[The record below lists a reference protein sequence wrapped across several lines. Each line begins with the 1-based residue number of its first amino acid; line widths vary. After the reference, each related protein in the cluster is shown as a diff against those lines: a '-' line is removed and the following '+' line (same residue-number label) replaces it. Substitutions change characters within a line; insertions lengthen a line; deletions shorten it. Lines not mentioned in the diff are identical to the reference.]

1 MKLLDRLRKEFP
13 TAKQQTLRRMVQDGR
28 VLVNGTRAKRADH
41 NVADDDRV
49 LVRPAEKHSARL
61 PFPIAF
67 EDRDLLV
74 IDKPAG
80 ILTSTNARET
90 RPTAF
95 AAVREYVQ
103 QTDPTARVGLVHRL
117 DRDASGLLVFAKNSR
132 ALSSLKAQFVQH
144 SVTRVY
150 HAIVSPPPRD
160 HRRIDSFLVE
170 RADGSVHSTNIPGR
184 GQKAVTHFRVE
195 KTNGKFALL
204 QIRLETGRK
213 HQIRVHLSEA
223 GFPILGDEQYGGMK
237 NENGLMLAAVE
248 LGFQHP
254 RTRKPILLK
263 IPAGSDPVT
272 AAFLAIGQKA
282 NSL

>member
-1 MKLLDRLRKEFP
+1 
-13 TAKQQTLRRMVQDGR
+13 
-28 VLVNGTRAKRADH
+28 
-41 NVADDDRV
+41 
-49 LVRPAEKHSARL
+49 
-61 PFPIAF
+61 
-67 EDRDLLV
+67 
-74 IDKPAG
+74 
-80 ILTSTNARET
+80 
-90 RPTAF
+90 
-95 AAVREYVQ
+95 VQ
-103 QTDPTARVGLVHRL
+103 QTDPTSRVGLVHRL

-195 KTNGKFALL
+195 KTHGKFALL

-223 GFPILGDEQYGGMK
+223 GFPVLGDGQYGGLK
-237 NENGLMLAAVE
+237 SENGLMLAAVE
-248 LGFQHP
+248 LGFLHP
-254 RTRKPILLK
+254 RTKKAILLK
-263 IPAGSDPVT
+263 IPPDSDRVT
-272 AAFLAIGQKA
+272 ATFLAIGDKD